1 MDEHTD
7 QYWTPPEVTDWEPTT
22 VSEAERLYDV
32 AHARGGDKGDVSN
45 IVIAPFEDDAYDD
58 LVEVV
63 TVARVGA
70 HFDGLIEGEI
80 ERYCVPNT
88 CCINLVLHG
97 ALDGGVASSLR
108 LDRYGKSLSR
118 HLLAM
123 PIEDN
128 LDHQSRSD
136 NRTDS

>member
-1 MDEHTD
+1 MTGVDEHTD
-7 QYWTPPEVTDWEPTT
+7 RYWIPEELEGWEPTA
-22 VSEAERLYDV
+22 VEEAERLYDI
-32 AHARGGDKGDVSN
+32 AHARAGDKGDVSN
-45 IVIAPFEDDAYDD
+45 IVITPFKDESFEY

-63 TVARVGA
+63 TVERVEA
-70 HFDGLIEGEI
+70 HFDGLVEGPV

-88 CCINLVLHG
+88 NCINLVLHR

-123 PIEDN
+123 PIERDVPE
-128 LDHQSRSD
+128 DG
-136 NRTDS
+136 